1 MKRNT
6 TVYVLAA
13 MLLLADALALEHTLL
28 GNQGTL
34 FDGAAVTAEAAAAL
48 LITTLSLLI
57 FSKNY
62 RRQKKPVS
70 RARFEIVQP
79 LRRLFVS
86 VWS

>member
-13 MLLLADALALEHTLL
+13 MLLLADALALQYTLL
-28 GNQGTL
+28 GNQGTP
-34 FDGAAVTAEAAAAL
+34 FSGAAVTAEAAAAL

-57 FSKNY
+57 FRKNY

>member
-1 MKRNT
+1 MS
-6 TVYVLAA
+6 VYEKKHDRLC
-13 MLLLADALALEHTLL
+13 ADALALEHTLL
-28 GNQGTL
+28 GNQGAP
-34 FDGAAVTAEAAAAL
+34 FFGAAVTVEAAAAL

-57 FSKNY
+57 FRKSY

>member
-13 MLLLADALALEHTLL
+13 MLLLADALALQYTLL
-28 GNQGTL
+28 GNQGTP
-34 FDGAAVTAEAAAAL
+34 FVGAAVTAEAAAAL

-57 FSKNY
+57 FRKSY

-70 RARFEIVQP
+70 RIRFEIVQP